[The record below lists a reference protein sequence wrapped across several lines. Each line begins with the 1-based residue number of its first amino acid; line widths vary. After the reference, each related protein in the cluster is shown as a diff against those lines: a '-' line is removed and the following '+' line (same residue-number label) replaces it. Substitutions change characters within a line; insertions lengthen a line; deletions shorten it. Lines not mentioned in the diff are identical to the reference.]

1 MDSPDTATRYS
12 RQVRFPLIGP
22 AGQERLGAARILLV
36 GCGAL
41 GAGLAEML
49 VRSGV
54 GTLVLVDRDVVD
66 ATNLGRQSTYTNE
79 DVERRLPKAAA
90 LAHHLAAF
98 NPLVKLV
105 PCVTEF
111 TPATAP
117 ELLADVELVLDGTD
131 NLETRYLIN
140 DLCVRAAMPWIYGA
154 CVGSSGMTANIV
166 PGETPCLRCL
176 FPDPP
181 PPGTLETC
189 ETAGIIAPAAM
200 LVASVQAAEALKFLT
215 GARAAVRR
223 SLLRFE
229 LWPWRCFE
237 LGAAAA
243 PRADCPCCAERK
255 FPFAEAAASSRTAVL
270 CGRHSV
276 QLRPASPLRVELGV
290 LAERLARFH
299 QVKQN
304 DWVLHFEAEGVHF
317 TLFEDGR
324 ALLTGVNDPV
334 AARTLFDRIIGT

>member
-12 RQVRFPLIGP
+12 RQVRFPPIGP
-22 AGQERLGAARILLV
+22 AGQERLGRARVLLV

-90 LAHHLAAF
+90 LARHLAAF
-98 NPLVKLV
+98 NPLVTLV
-105 PCVTEF
+105 PRVIEF
-111 TPATAP
+111 TPATAR
-117 ELLADVELVLDGTD
+117 ELFEGVDLVLDGTD

-140 DLCVRAAMPWIYGA
+140 DLCVQAATPWIYGA
-154 CVGSSGMTANIV
+154 CVGSSGMTANIL
-166 PGETPCLRCL
+166 PLETPCLRCL

-200 LVASVQAAEALKFLT
+200 LVASVQAAEAIKFLS
-215 GARAAVRR
+215 GACAALRR

-229 LWPWRCFE
+229 LWPWRCLE

-243 PRADCPCCAERK
+243 PRADCPCCAQRQ
-255 FPFAEAAASSRTAVL
+255 FPFADAAASSRTAVL
-270 CGRHSV
+270 CGRNSV
-276 QLRPASPLRVELGV
+276 QLRPASTARVDLQL
-290 LAERLARFH
+290 LAERLARVH
-299 QVKQN
+299 RVQQN
-304 DWVLHFEAEGVHF
+304 DWVLHFEAEAVHF

-334 AARTLFDRIIGT
+334 AARTLFDRIIGS